1 MNIVS
6 TSIFPMSFWLI
17 KTEPSTYSWDDLV
30 KERRTWWTGIRN
42 FQARNN
48 LRAMRKGDLVFVYHS
63 MTEKA
68 IKGTAEVVGEAKPDS
83 TATDG
88 DWSMVEIRAIESL
101 KRDAT
106 LEDIKKN
113 PRLANMVLV
122 KNSRLSVQ
130 PMTEKEWKEIAAS
143 QFHSD

>member
-1 MNIVS
+1 M
-6 TSIFPMSFWLI
+6 SIFPMSFWLI

-30 KERRTWWTGIRN
+30 QEKQTWWTGIRN

-48 LRAMRKGDLVFVYHS
+48 LRAMKKEDLIFVYHS

-68 IKGTAEVVGEAKPDS
+68 IKGTAEVVSEAKPDS

-88 DWSMVEIRAIESL
+88 DWSMVEIQAV
-101 KRDAT
+101 KT
-106 LEDIKKN
+106 LACDVPLNDIKKN
-113 PRLANMVLV
+113 PRLANMALV

-130 PMTEKEWKEIAAS
+130 PVTEKEWEEIAAS
-143 QFHSD
+143 QFHSN